1 MMEKALTVYKASAGS
16 GKTFTLAS
24 EYITLVVKNP
34 QDYKKILAVT
44 FTNKATQEMKT
55 RILSQLYGI
64 AHKLPDSQA
73 YYEQVLQKTGFP
85 ELTIRENA
93 AEALSLLTHHY
104 NEFRVQTIDAFFQ
117 SVLRNLARE
126 LNLTANLRIDLNDEQ
141 VEAQAVDELIN
152 SLEEGEEVL
161 TWIRDYIDKN
171 IEDDKGWNVIG
182 QIKDF
187 GKNIFKDFYKEHK
200 AELDNRFREE
210 SFFDDFITD
219 LRKIRKESPK
229 KVKEQAG
236 KLLQKISDAGVD
248 TGYFINGLLTYINAL
263 TKAGSK
269 KKEAGKKDLFEDGPA
284 ANVLKCLD
292 SPDNWLLKKCPA
304 GEKERI
310 NALISESWYD
320 DLLLLEQY
328 RKECWKEYQSSNLT
342 LKHLSQ
348 LRLLHAISEAVDEIN
363 KDTNRFMLSNTQSL
377 LSTLMKDTDTPFVFE
392 KMGAYLKHIMID
404 EFQDTSTI
412 QWTNFRKLLDNCM
425 AQIES
430 HNLIVGDVKQSIY
443 RWRQGDWKLL
453 NNIEYDF
460 SEEQIK
466 IEPLETNYRS
476 EENIIRFNNAFFTQA
491 VIQTVK
497 ELENDD
503 IKGAAQ
509 LIEAYKEIEQ
519 KPRKDD
525 GKGSVHIKLF
535 PYDKKAVSEYYEN
548 VLNELVSNIRE
559 LLNRGYKQKDI
570 AILVR
575 SKGVIQDIADKFQ
588 GEFGTDVSIV
598 SDEAFQLDAS
608 LAVNVIIAALRLL
621 THPDDKLTEGKLVKL
636 YQQQVIQTDRDNN
649 ALFVDEGERELK
661 SFLPSGYIDKFDFL
675 LRLSLVD
682 LVDEIYSL
690 FNLGS
695 LEGQSAY
702 VCTFYDTL
710 NEYLRDHPADID
722 DFIEE
727 WEDSLS
733 SNTIQSD
740 EVDGIRL
747 ITIHKSKGLEYD
759 NVLIPFCDWGLEK
772 TVGNTIWCPGDNKEK
787 PYGELPLI
795 PIDFSKKMIGTV
807 FEDDYKEEH
816 LQNTVD
822 NMNLLY
828 VAFTRAGKNLFITG
842 KKASKTTFTKLQ
854 NGNTATDR
862 SQIIQLVIDNLA
874 IELPG
879 ATVDDAGDKDAISFD
894 FGTLLD
900 CEQRVDKEKST
911 ENPFELTPKTHKL
924 KIETFPHP
932 VSFRQSNKSHD
943 FINGEDI
950 DPSDA
955 NRYIKVGNI
964 LHQLFSTIL
973 TEDDIEPRLKESEQE
988 GVIYNDEVTSRELQ
1002 NKIANALM
1010 NEKVKDW
1017 FSSRWKLFN
1026 ECTILDYDKESGD
1039 IHEHRPDRVMTD
1051 EKEIIVVDFKFGKP
1065 REEYHEQVQRYMTLL
1080 MRMGYEK
1087 VSGYIW
1093 YVVRNEIVPTP
1104 FLPLKGE

>member
-73 YYEQVLQKTGFP
+73 YYEQVLRKTGFP

-248 TGYFINGLLTYINAL
+248 IGYFIKGLCGYI
-263 TKAGSK
+263 TKQ
-269 KKEAGKKDLFEDGPA
+269 FENEPTDEGPS

-310 NALISESWYD
+310 SALISESWYD

-348 LRLLHAISEAVDEIN
+348 LRLLYAISEAVDEIN

-453 NNIEYDF
+453 NNIEHDF

-497 ELENDD
+497 ELESDD
-503 IKGAAQ
+503 IKGASQ

-535 PYDKKAVSEYYEN
+535 PYDKKAVSEYNEN

-559 LLNRGYKQKDI
+559 LLKRGYKQKDI

-621 THPDDKLTEGKLVKL
+621 THPDDKLTESKLVKL
-636 YQQQVIQTDRDNN
+636 YQQQVKQTDRDNN

-661 SFLPSGYIDKFDFL
+661 SFLPSGYVDKFDIL

-787 PYGELPLI
+787 PYGDLPLI
-795 PIDFSKKMIGTV
+795 PVDFSKKMIGTV

-842 KKASKTTFTKLQ
+842 KKASKSTFTKLQ

-874 IELPG
+874 NELPE
-879 ATVDDAGDKDAISFD
+879 ATVDDAGDKEAISFD

-973 TEDDIEPRLKESEQE
+973 TEDDIEPRLKELEQE
-988 GVIYNDEVTSRELQ
+988 GVIYNDEVTSKELQ
-1002 NKIANALM
+1002 NKITNALM

-1051 EKEIIVVDFKFGKP
+1051 GKEIIVVDFKFGKP
-1065 REEYHEQVQRYMTLL
+1065 REEYHEQVQRYMSLL

>member
-1 MMEKALTVYKASAGS
+1 MMEKTLTVYKASAGS

-73 YYEQVLQKTGFP
+73 YYEQVSEKTGFP
-85 ELTIRENA
+85 EQTIRENA

-161 TWIRDYIDKN
+161 SWIRDYIDKN

-219 LRKIRKESPK
+219 LRKRHAHTLKNLND
-229 KVKEQAG
+229 QA
-236 KLLQKISDAGVD
+236 KQMLQKIREANVDDPSLFNNKSRGIYPYIVKLAKGTPSDNDAPNYVN
-248 TGYFINGLLTYINAL
+248 TCIENA
-263 TKAGSK
+263 TKWPAGSCSADK
-269 KKEAGKKDLFEDGPA
+269 KATIIELASASLCNDL
-284 ANVLKCLD
+284 K
-292 SPDNWLLKKCPA
+292 
-304 GEKERI
+304 
-310 NALISESWYD
+310 
-320 DLLLLEQY
+320 LLEKY
-328 RKECWKEYQSSNLT
+328 RIEGWKEYQSCNLV

-377 LSTLMKDTDTPFVFE
+377 LSTLMKDSDTPFVFE

-412 QWTNFRKLLDNCM
+412 QWNNFRKLLDNCM

-453 NNIEYDF
+453 NNIEHNF
-460 SEEQIK
+460 SKEQIK
-466 IEPLETNYRS
+466 IEPLDTNYRS

-491 VIQTVK
+491 VVQTVK
-497 ELENDD
+497 ELESDK
-503 IKGAAQ
+503 IKGASQ

-519 KPRKDD
+519 KPRKDN
-525 GKGSVHIKLF
+525 GKGCVRIKLF
-535 PYDKKAVSEYYEN
+535 RYDKAISAEYKEN
-548 VLNELVSNIRE
+548 ILNELIDNVRQ
-559 LLNRGYKQKDI
+559 LLEHGYKQKDI
-570 AILVR
+570 AILAR
-575 SKGVIQDIADKFQ
+575 SKTVIPDIVDKFQ
-588 GEFGTDVSIV
+588 SEFGTDVSLV

-621 THPDDKLTEGKLVKL
+621 THPDDKLTESKLVKL
-636 YQQQVIQTDRDNN
+636 YQQQVMQTDKDNN
-649 ALFVDEGERELK
+649 ALFVDGGNIELK
-661 SFLPSGYIDKFDFL
+661 SFLPSGYVDKFESL

-727 WEDSLS
+727 WEDTLS

-759 NVLIPFCDWGLEK
+759 NVLIPFCDWELEK
-772 TVGNTIWCPGDNKEK
+772 TNGNTIWCPGDNKEK
-787 PYGELPLI
+787 PYGDLPLI

-842 KKASKTTFTKLQ
+842 KKASKSTFTKLQ
-854 NGNTATDR
+854 NGNTAIDR
-862 SQIIQLVIDNLA
+862 SQIIQLVIDDLA
-874 IELPG
+874 NELDG
-879 ATVDDAGDKDAISFD
+879 ATLDDAGDKEPISFE
-894 FGTLLD
+894 FGTLTD
-900 CEQRVDKEKST
+900 CEKRVKQEKST

-950 DPSDA
+950 DPSDT

-973 TEDDIEPRLKESEQE
+973 TEADIEPRLKELEQE

-1002 NKIANALM
+1002 NKIANALK

-1039 IHEHRPDRVMTD
+1039 IYEHRPDRVMTD
-1051 EKEIIVVDFKFGKP
+1051 GKEIIVVDFKFGKP
-1065 REEYHEQVQRYMTLL
+1065 REEYHEQVQRYMSLL

>member
-236 KLLQKISDAGVD
+236 KLLQKISDASVD
-248 TGYFINGLLTYINAL
+248 TGYFVKGLCGYI
-263 TKAGSK
+263 TKQ
-269 KKEAGKKDLFEDGPA
+269 FENEPTDEGPS

-310 NALISESWYD
+310 SALISESWYN

-588 GEFGTDVSIV
+588 SEFGTDVSIV

-621 THPDDKLTEGKLVKL
+621 THPGDKLTEGKLVKL

-649 ALFVDEGERELK
+649 ALFVDEDKRELK

-795 PIDFSKKMIGTV
+795 PVDFSKKMIGTV

-854 NGNTATDR
+854 NGNTSTDR
-862 SQIIQLVIDNLA
+862 SQIIQLVIDDLA
-874 IELPG
+874 NELPG
-879 ATVDDAGDKDAISFD
+879 ATIDDAGDKEAISFD

-911 ENPFELTPKTHKL
+911 ENPFELTPMTHKL

-943 FINGEDI
+943 FIGGGGI

-973 TEDDIEPRLKESEQE
+973 TEDDIEPRLKELEQE

-1051 EKEIIVVDFKFGKP
+1051 GKEIIVVDFKFGKP
-1065 REEYHEQVQRYMTLL
+1065 REEYHEQVQRYMSLL